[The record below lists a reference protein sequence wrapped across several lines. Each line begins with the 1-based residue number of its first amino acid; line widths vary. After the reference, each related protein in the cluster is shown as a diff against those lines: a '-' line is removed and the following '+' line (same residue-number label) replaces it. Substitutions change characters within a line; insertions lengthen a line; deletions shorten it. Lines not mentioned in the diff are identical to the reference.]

1 MFHNQLTLQN
11 GTNSKIG
18 LFQNLLL
25 RILREPRTKAKEKI
39 DFGLFLIQYVK
50 QVPSKHIGSTQE
62 KNLFYL
68 RVKQGSNIFRIFFCY
83 DEDKIV
89 VIMNGFT
96 KKTQKTPKNELER
109 ANSIKKQYFNE
120 KQ

>member
-1 MFHNQLTLQN
+1 MEQIRKLNFFKTYFFDFYENQEQ
-11 GTNSKIG
+11 KV
-18 LFQNLLL
+18 
-25 RILREPRTKAKEKI
+25 KEKM
-39 DFGLFLIQYVK
+39 DFGLFLLQYVK

-68 RVKQGSNIFRIFFCY
+68 RVKQGSNIYRIFFCF

-96 KKTQKTPKNELER
+96 KKTQKTPTKEINK
-109 ANSIKKQYFNE
+109 AITIKKQYFNE
-120 KQ
+120 K

>member
-1 MFHNQLTLQN
+1 MEQIRKLIFFKTYFFDFYENQEQ
-11 GTNSKIG
+11 KV
-18 LFQNLLL
+18 
-25 RILREPRTKAKEKI
+25 KEKM
-39 DFGLFLIQYVK
+39 DFGLFLLQYVK

-68 RVKQGSNIFRIFFCY
+68 RVKQGSNIYRIFFCF

-96 KKTQKTPKNELER
+96 KKTQKTPTKEINK
-109 ANSIKKQYFNE
+109 AITIKKQYFNE
-120 KQ
+120 K

>member
-1 MFHNQLTLQN
+1 MEQIRKLIFFKTYFFDFHENQEQ
-11 GTNSKIG
+11 KV
-18 LFQNLLL
+18 
-25 RILREPRTKAKEKI
+25 KEKM
-39 DFGLFLIQYVK
+39 DFGLFLLQYVK

-96 KKTQKTPKNELER
+96 KKTQKTPTNEIYK
-109 ANSIKKQYFNE
+109 AIAIKKQYFDE
-120 KQ
+120 K